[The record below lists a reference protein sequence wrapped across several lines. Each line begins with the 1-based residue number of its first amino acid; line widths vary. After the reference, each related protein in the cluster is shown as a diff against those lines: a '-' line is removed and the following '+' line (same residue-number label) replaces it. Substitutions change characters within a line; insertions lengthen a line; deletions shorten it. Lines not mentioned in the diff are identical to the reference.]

1 VSLILEALKKLDREK
16 QSPER
21 GFLVVASQTWPAR
34 TRKPLLAL
42 AVGAAIIVGVGA
54 AVVAARRLRGPVTPA
69 SVPLPPSV
77 APPAAAV
84 APESTPT
91 ATPAPL
97 APASLPPASLPAA
110 TPRRPTPA
118 PAAPLAAT
126 PPSLVLQAISSRDG
140 RPIALVSDRLVR
152 EGDQFDGVTIVRIG
166 DAEVEVEWK
175 GQRSIIR
182 F

>member
-21 GFLVVASQTWPAR
+21 GFLVVASPSWPAR

-42 AVGAAIIVGVGA
+42 AVVAAIIVGVGA
-54 AVVAARRLRGPVTPA
+54 AVVAARRLLGPVAPA
-69 SVPLPPSV
+69 SVPLPASP
-77 APPAAAV
+77 APAAAV
-84 APESTPT
+84 AAAPETTPT
-91 ATPAPL
+91 MSPAPR
-97 APASLPPASLPAA
+97 APPSLPAFA
-110 TPRRPTPA
+110 GPRRPAPA
-118 PAAPLAAT
+118 PSPSLAAT